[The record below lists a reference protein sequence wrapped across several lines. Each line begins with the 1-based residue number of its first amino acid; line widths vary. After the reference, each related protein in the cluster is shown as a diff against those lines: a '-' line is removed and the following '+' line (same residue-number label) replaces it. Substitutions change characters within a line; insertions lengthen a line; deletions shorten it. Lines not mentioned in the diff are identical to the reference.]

1 MTQDRNPL
9 IEPEDFFAGYNK
21 NIDELK
27 KDPAIIEFDRLVYE
41 VWEHSEA
48 GRKLMELCV
57 ERYLIPGLAQ
67 PGCPT
72 YQIDILGAEGF
83 KNCLRMFRNCVLSHK
98 QRIKAGMNKS

>member
-1 MTQDRNPL
+1 
-9 IEPEDFFAGYNK
+9 
-21 NIDELK
+21 
-27 KDPAIIEFDRLVYE
+27 
-41 VWEHSEA
+41 
-48 GRKLMELCV
+48 MELCV